1 MLPVVNACLVNKDV
15 FASEMVIRA
24 YRDQL
29 KVKEI
34 PIRVM
39 EKRPPS
45 INLFKRVPNVLKSIA
60 KLTWA
65 IRIKG

>member
-1 MLPVVNACLVNKDV
+1 M
-15 FASEMVIRA
+15 IRA
-24 YRDQL
+24 YRANL
-29 KVKEI
+29 RVMEI
-34 PIRVM
+34 PVRVM

-45 INLFKRVPNVLKSIA
+45 INLFRRVPNVLKSVA